1 MQSFC
6 MIVWSIAALHP
17 ADAMNLAR
25 AAGTAELTLSIE
37 AVELTLAVEAASC
50 VQSQISPAA
59 DAAELARAEPDLA
72 CGACTRGEGR
82 APAPSRRGSSVP
94 RLAERR
100 RHRSSPPS

>member
-1 MQSFC
+1 

-59 DAAELARAEPDLA
+59 DAAELARAEPDLDRDGG
-72 CGACTRGEGR
+72 GAHPRRVAARSLRRWQQGR
-82 APAPSRRGSSVP
+82 HAAIG
-94 RLAERR
+94 AKIGIGAG
-100 RHRSSPPS
+100 